1 MYQTNPDDYDQTNKI
16 FRLVLNPN
24 ATSLSEM
31 FKDKTYVY
39 RANIY
44 LEEDSRVTD
53 LSYMFDGCHQF
64 KRCGGYV
71 KSPVTTTAGMFRGC
85 ASYSE
90 SSSPSY
96 TVSLPDTILDMSSM
110 FYNNYYLTACP
121 SCINSNCTKNVTK
134 MVNMFGHCYNFKTS
148 SRLEGLDVSSCTNFN
163 SMLAY
168 GTSASN
174 KPSFG
179 TVNLSK

>member
-1 MYQTNPDDYDQTNKI
+1 
-16 FRLVLNPN
+16 
-24 ATSLSEM
+24 M

-64 KRCGGYV
+64 ERCGGYV

-90 SSSPSY
+90 ADSPSF
-96 TVSLPDTILDMSSM
+96 TVSLPDTILDMSGM
-110 FYNNYYLTACP
+110 FYNIYYLTACP
-121 SCINSNCTKNVTK
+121 SCINSGCTKNVTNMAK
-134 MVNMFGHCYNFKTS
+134 MFG
-148 SRLEGLDVSSCTNFN
+148 SC
-163 SMLAY
+163 
-168 GTSASN
+168 
-174 KPSFG
+174 
-179 TVNLSK
+179 